1 MKAVEKIINGNWNL
15 LIKDGNNI
23 IIRISA
29 PNELNY
35 QTWRISLRCGIC
47 YDYKDLSD
55 AINCLQD
62 IANKMYHLDV
72 SKIKDA
78 HNYPCTLLMCFQDEL
93 VTI

>member
-1 MKAVEKIINGNWNL
+1 MKALEKIINGNWNL

-29 PNELNY
+29 PNELNC
-35 QTWRISLRCGIC
+35 QTWRISLQCGIC

-62 IANKMYHLDV
+62 IVNKMYNLDA

>member
-35 QTWRISLRCGIC
+35 QTWRISLQCGIC
-47 YDYKDLSD
+47 YDYKDLS
-55 AINCLQD
+55 
-62 IANKMYHLDV
+62 
-72 SKIKDA
+72 
-78 HNYPCTLLMCFQDEL
+78 
-93 VTI
+93 

>member
-35 QTWRISLRCGIC
+35 QTWRISLKCGIC

-62 IANKMYHLDV
+62 IVNKMYNLDV
-72 SKIKDA
+72 STIKDA

>member
-23 IIRISA
+23 LIRISA

-35 QTWRISLRCGIC
+35 QTWRISLQCGIC
-47 YDYKDLSD
+47 YDYKGLSD

-62 IANKMYHLDV
+62 IVNKMYHSDV